1 MSPIVL
7 LDTNIISHIMRQPDG
22 PAAKRANEL
31 GVAERLCT
39 SVVVQSELLFGL
51 EKNPSKRIQSAYN
64 VAMAGIDV
72 LPLENNVAPQY
83 ARIRAALESGGK
95 PIGAND
101 LLIAAHALALE
112 ATLVTDNETEFRRVP
127 GLRVENWLTND
138 DEAEDV

>member
-1 MSPIVL
+1 MSAIVL

-22 PAAKRANEL
+22 LAAMRANQLDAE
-31 GVAERLCT
+31 ERLCT
-39 SVVVQSELLFGL
+39 SVIVQFELRFGL
-51 EKNPSKRIQSAYN
+51 AKNPSKRIQFAYD

-72 LPLENNVAPQY
+72 LPLENHVAPHY

-101 LLIAAHALALE
+101 LLIAAHALALD

-138 DEAEDV
+138 DEAQDV